1 MRQNYTGNS
10 LEESRAGSLDP
21 AEPLHSGKALHAA
34 KQDSATSASRPPKT
48 TPSSK
53 PPLAR
58 FDRPGHISKEHA
70 SRLWE
75 LSHTH
80 ARRSESDRA
89 FDSASGDDLA
99 NELGELAVA
108 SMVGGGETWLDVIN
122 APSEEE
128 EGGPFL
134 ETRSARE
141 FGVDPEEDL
150 DGFLREALPTSSA
163 ARQESEIF
171 VAKRRGR

>member
-1 MRQNYTGNS
+1 MRQNYTRNNPDKVTGDREKPSAS
-10 LEESRAGSLDP
+10 LAP
-21 AEPLHSGKALHAA
+21 EPS
-34 KQDSATSASRPPKT
+34 STRPSSRPP
-48 TPSSK
+48 
-53 PPLAR
+53 LER

-80 ARRSESDRA
+80 ARRSESERA
-89 FDSASGDDLA
+89 FDFARADDLA
-99 NELGELAVA
+99 NELGELAVT
-108 SMVGGGETWLDVIN
+108 SMMGGGETWLDVIN

-128 EGGPFL
+128 DGGPFL

-141 FGVDPEEDL
+141 FAVDSEEDL

-171 VAKRRGR
+171 SARRRGR